1 MLNNVYGNAVTTIN
15 TFNIM
20 RRFYYLFFL
29 LLASSAVA
37 FGMEV
42 NYVFTD
48 SQSAQDW
55 TSVDSDGDGVTWG
68 VTADLSG
75 IAYLGNTTSS
85 SADDWLFS
93 PEISL

>member
-55 TSVDSDGDGVTWG
+55 TSVHSDGDGVTWG

-75 IAYLGNTTSS
+75 IAY
-85 SADDWLFS
+85 
-93 PEISL
+93 

>member
-1 MLNNVYGNAVTTIN
+1 
-15 TFNIM
+15 M

-29 LLASSAVA
+29 LLASSSVA
-37 FGMEV
+37 FGVEV

-55 TSVDSDGDGVTWG
+55 TSVDSDGDGETGG

-75 IAYLGNTTSS
+75 IA
-85 SADDWLFS
+85 
-93 PEISL
+93 

>member
-1 MLNNVYGNAVTTIN
+1 MLNNVYGNAVITIN

-68 VTADLSG
+68 VTADL
-75 IAYLGNTTSS
+75 
-85 SADDWLFS
+85 
-93 PEISL
+93 